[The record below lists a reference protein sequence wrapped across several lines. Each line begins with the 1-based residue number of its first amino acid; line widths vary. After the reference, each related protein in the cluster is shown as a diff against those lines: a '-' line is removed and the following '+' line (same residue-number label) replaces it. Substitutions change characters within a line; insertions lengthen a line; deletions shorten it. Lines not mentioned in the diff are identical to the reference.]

1 MRNWTL
7 ILTILTM
14 VVFLSG
20 CINSDISRMDQL
32 TSTINDHLKK
42 GDSYYNQ
49 AVNSINKNLY
59 EPGITQTNNA
69 LSEFDQARSSA
80 QEGLI
85 YAKNTKEDV
94 FINYF
99 QLTIQELDLRINAT
113 NEMKV
118 AIPYLQG
125 NETTTANQHIDL
137 ANNYMQQSIA
147 LQTQKTDL
155 VKQNV
160 AKFK

>member
-7 ILTILTM
+7 ILAMVTM
-14 VVFLSG
+14 VIFFSG

-42 GDSYYNQ
+42 GDTYYNQ
-49 AVNSINKNLY
+49 AANSVNKFLY
-59 EPGITQTNNA
+59 EAAIKQANNA
-69 LSEFDQARSSA
+69 LSEFDQGRSSA

-85 YAKNTKEDV
+85 YAKNTKEQV
-94 FINYF
+94 FIDYF

-113 NEMKV
+113 SEMKM

-125 NETTTANQHIDL
+125 NETANANQHLDL
-137 ANNYMQQSIA
+137 ANTYMQQSIA
-147 LQTQKTDL
+147 IQTQKTDM

-160 AKFK
+160 NKFK